1 MGRRFSVYDLDKAMQ
16 ERIVNDLKNGVCEK
30 DISEYCGLAR
40 SCINRFKHDLIKRAA
55 DDFFKERREMA
66 VDYATQIESNI
77 TRLNKMLE
85 TVDEE
90 LRQGREDGKY
100 NLKNIDRAL
109 ALSKILNDTSKS
121 MQGNLQVWAQITG
134 NMKEAAEAQNR
145 PAIILAKIQQI
156 IQEAGVDN
164 AIIIRAFEQL
174 R

>member
-1 MGRRFSVYDLDKAMQ
+1 
-16 ERIVNDLKNGVCEK
+16 
-30 DISEYCGLAR
+30 
-40 SCINRFKHDLIKRAA
+40 
-55 DDFFKERREMA
+55 
-66 VDYATQIESNI
+66 
-77 TRLNKMLE
+77 
-85 TVDEE
+85 

-145 PAIILAKIQQI
+145 PAIILAKIQQV